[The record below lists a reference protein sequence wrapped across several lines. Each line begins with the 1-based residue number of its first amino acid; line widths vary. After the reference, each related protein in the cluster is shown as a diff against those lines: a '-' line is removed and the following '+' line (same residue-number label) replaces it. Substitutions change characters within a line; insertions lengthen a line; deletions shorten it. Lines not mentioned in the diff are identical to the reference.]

1 MICSK
6 TVFRCFKALE
16 RLGDRITGAAGPYF
30 VGFAIILMTAGTI
43 CFFDVVMPS
52 LSYPWLSGPICALI
66 AFNLL
71 THYYLVVTTNP
82 GFVDDSPREAG
93 RGFLWARPKNGSNE
107 RPLTEG
113 VRWSNK
119 FNITKAATSKCRKC
133 GQDKPERTHHCRICN
148 HCVLKY
154 DHHCPWINQCVG
166 VYNERHFVLFMVYLC
181 IATFCF
187 CILGY
192 PQLFESLGLTYEP
205 DGWPYHVPAVMYI
218 LEYILSGVLC
228 FAVGIMLMFHLW
240 TISHGET
247 SVESQDNDHYGRI
260 AKSRGEAF
268 VNSYDLGKL
277 RNLQLFFNVG
287 QGGYSFYTLL
297 FPFRILPYTDGRSW
311 ARREGYERHHGIRMG
326 EELTDEEDEHW
337 A

>member
-1 MICSK
+1 
-6 TVFRCFKALE
+6 
-16 RLGDRITGAAGPYF
+16 
-30 VGFAIILMTAGTI
+30 
-43 CFFDVVMPS
+43 MPS

-71 THYYLVVTTNP
+71 MHYYLVVTVSP
-82 GFVDDSPREAG
+82 GFVDDSPQEIG
-93 RGFLWARPKNGSNE
+93 RGFLWARPKAAYSE

-113 VRWSNK
+113 VRWSNS
-119 FNITKAATSKCRKC
+119 FNITRAVTTKCRKC

-148 HCVLKY
+148 RCVLKY

-166 VYNERHFVLFMVYLC
+166 IYNERHFVLFMVYLC
-181 IATFCF
+181 ISTFCF
-187 CILGY
+187 CVLGY
-192 PQLFESLGLTYEP
+192 RQFFDSLGLTYQ
-205 DGWPYHVPAVMYI
+205 DVWPYHVPSLAYI
-218 LEYILSGVLC
+218 LEYILSAVLC
-228 FAVGIMLMFHLW
+228 LAVGVMLMFHLW

-247 SVESQDNDHYGRI
+247 SVESQDNDVYGRI
-260 AKSRGEAF
+260 AKSRGESF
-268 VNSYDLGKL
+268 VNSYDLGKR
-277 RNLQLFFNVG
+277 RNLQLFFNIG
-287 QGGYSFYTLL
+287 QGGYSIFTLL

>member
-16 RLGDRITGAAGPYF
+16 RLGDLITGAAGPYF
-30 VGFAIILMTAGTI
+30 LELYASVI
-43 CFFDVVMPS
+43 DVVMPS

-82 GFVDDSPREAG
+82 GF
-93 RGFLWARPKNGSNE
+93 
-107 RPLTEG
+107 
-113 VRWSNK
+113 
-119 FNITKAATSKCRKC
+119 
-133 GQDKPERTHHCRICN
+133 RTHHCRMCN
-148 HCVLKY
+148 RCVLKY
-154 DHHCPWINQCVG
+154 DHHCPVRINQCVG
-166 VYNERHFVLFMVYLC
+166 IYNERHFVLFMVHLC

-192 PQLFESLGLTYEP
+192 PQLFESLGLTYEVS
-205 DGWPYHVPAVMYI
+205 GWMAISCPRDMYI

-228 FAVGIMLMFHLW
+228 FAVGIMLMFQLW

-260 AKSRGEAF
+260 AKSRGEVSLYTF
-268 VNSYDLGKL
+268 IYWKL

-287 QGGYSFYTLL
+287 QGGCSFYTLI
-297 FPFRILPYTDGRSW
+297 FPFRIL
-311 ARREGYERHHGIRMG
+311 
-326 EELTDEEDEHW
+326 L
-337 A
+337 